1 VDQGTGQAVR
11 AQFGVRA
18 DVAGKTG
25 TTQKNTD
32 GWFILM
38 HPRLVAGSWVGFNDS
53 RITMR
58 SNYWGEGRHNALL
71 VVGDFFQQAF
81 AARLIDGGVE
91 FPFERPQDSIWE
103 PFFDAA
109 KDWLGGIFKDWLFGE
124 GAKPPRRNLQD
135 QATRSEPTQPE
146 RREPERQLTKEQ
158 LLELLREK
166 QEQRR
171 LENRQWE

>member
-1 VDQGTGQAVR
+1 VR

-53 RITMR
+53 RVTMR
-58 SNYWGEGRHNALL
+58 SNYWGEGKHNALL
-71 VVGDFFQQAF
+71 VVGDFFQQTL
-81 AARLIDGGVE
+81 AARLIDGGTE
-91 FPFERPQDSIWE
+91 FPFARPQDSIWE

-124 GAKPPRRNLQD
+124 SAKPPRRNLQD
-135 QATRSEPTQPE
+135 QAARPEPTPRE
-146 RREPERQLTKEQ
+146 PREPERPLTKEQ

-166 QEQRR
+166 QERR
-171 LENRQWE
+171 RQENRQWE